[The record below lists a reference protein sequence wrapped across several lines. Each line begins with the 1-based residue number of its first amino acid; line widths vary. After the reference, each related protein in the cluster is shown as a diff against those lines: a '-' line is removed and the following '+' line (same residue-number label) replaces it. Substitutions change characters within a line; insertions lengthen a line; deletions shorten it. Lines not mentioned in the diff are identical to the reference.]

1 MDTKISKLVVTLSVI
16 GIISAIALSF
26 VYQWTTPFIE
36 KHQLEARK
44 QAVRS
49 VLPEA
54 EEFQE
59 KIINGITFFEGFDSS
74 QKRIGVAMIAK
85 GPGYQNIIEVMIG
98 VNLEKDYIFGID
110 VLSHEETPGLGAR
123 ITGQQY
129 RKNYQNKPF
138 GDYNVVKRT
147 PQNDL
152 EVEAISGATI
162 SSRSVAKIVQDAV
175 KKINEAYGG
184 GV

>member
-1 MDTKISKLVVTLSVI
+1 MDTKISKLVITLSII

-36 KHQLEARK
+36 QHQAEARRK
-44 QAVRS
+44 ALRS

-59 KIINGITFFEGFDSS
+59 KTINGNTFFEGYDSS
-74 QKRIGVAMIAK
+74 QKRVGVAMIAK
-85 GPGYQNIIEVMIG
+85 GPGYQNVIELMIG
-98 VNLEKDYIFGID
+98 VNLEDNYIYNID
-110 VLSHEETPGLGAR
+110 VLNHEETPGLGAR

-129 RKNYQNKPF
+129 RNNYENKPF

-152 EVEAISGATI
+152 EVEAIAGATI
-162 SSRSVAKIVQDAV
+162 SSRSVANIVQDAV